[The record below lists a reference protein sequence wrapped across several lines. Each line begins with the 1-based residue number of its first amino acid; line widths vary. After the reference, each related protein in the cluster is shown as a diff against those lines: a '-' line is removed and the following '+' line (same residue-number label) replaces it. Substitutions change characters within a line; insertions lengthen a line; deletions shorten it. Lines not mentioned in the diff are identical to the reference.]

1 MESFRL
7 GIRRE
12 KRNLKSHFAS
22 SGRRA
27 ALRCAPES
35 RRARILL
42 LAWRGILATLGIR
55 PLTDAEL
62 AERGPGPLRASAYH
76 VADVLRWLARVSPAT
91 SFLLPISPGRSLL
104 RLAGVRIG
112 AQVTGLKRCGFETK
126 QVSIGDGCFVNAG
139 CWFEGAGRID
149 IGCNVFLGPQVMI
162 ITSVHEIDE
171 GGQVARMPVA
181 SEVRIGDRCWLGAR
195 AMIMPGVTVGEGT
208 IIGAGAVVNKD
219 CEPGAVYVGVPAR
232 RVR

>member
-1 MESFRL
+1 
-7 GIRRE
+7 
-12 KRNLKSHFAS
+12 
-22 SGRRA
+22 
-27 ALRCAPES
+27 
-35 RRARILL
+35 
-42 LAWRGILATLGIR
+42 LATVGIR

-91 SFLLPISPGRSLL
+91 SFLLPISARRSLL
-104 RLAGVRIG
+104 RLAGVQVG
-112 AQVTGLKRCGFETK
+112 AQVTGLKQCGFETK

-149 IGCNVFLGPQVMI
+149 IGRNVFLGPQVMI
-162 ITSVHEIDE
+162 ITSVHEIDQ

-195 AMIMPGVTVGEGT
+195 AMILPGVTVGEGT

-219 CEPGAVYVGVPAR
+219 CEPGAVYAGVPAR